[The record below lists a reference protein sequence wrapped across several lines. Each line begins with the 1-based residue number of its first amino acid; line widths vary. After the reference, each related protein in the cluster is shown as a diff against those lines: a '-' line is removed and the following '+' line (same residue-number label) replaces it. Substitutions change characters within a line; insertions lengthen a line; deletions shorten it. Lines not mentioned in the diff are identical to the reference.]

1 MNLVVKISLFLFAI
15 AVVSGC
21 RPAAAPVS
29 ISNRAVSINNV
40 PQTNVPL
47 PPTKPIAEMTWTLDT
62 GGEQRFGDLVGKAVI
77 LDFWA
82 TYCGPCREEIPHLN
96 ALLAKHGADNLVII
110 GLNVGGDE
118 DKPEIPE
125 FVKQTP
131 MNYPIA
137 WPEDQL
143 TRFAF
148 VDGSEIPRTFV
159 FGRDG
164 KLVKKFVGYSKR
176 MAPEIDAAVE
186 KAVATSK

>member
-1 MNLVVKISLFLFAI
+1 M
-15 AVVSGC
+15 
-21 RPAAAPVS
+21 
-29 ISNRAVSINNV
+29 
-40 PQTNVPL
+40 
-47 PPTKPIAEMTWTLDT
+47 PPTKPVSEMTWTLDV
-62 GGEQRFGDLVGKAVI
+62 GGEQRLGDLVGKAVI

-96 ALLAKHGADNLVII
+96 SLLAKHGADNLVII

-118 DKPEIPE
+118 DKPDIPA
-125 FVKQTP
+125 FVKETP
-131 MNYPIA
+131 MSYPIA

-143 TRFAF
+143 QQFAF
-148 VDGSEIPRTFV
+148 MDGTEIPRTFV

-186 KAVATSK
+186 KAVATAK